1 MATQNLTTV
10 VDIQV
15 KNSDA
20 INALYKYNVAL
31 QEVTEQ
37 IDELK
42 KAKKSENGISE
53 EQARQLVMLTEKHK
67 ALKKEMGEM
76 SRQVQNNIIA
86 EGKYQDTLKGLGAQ
100 LSVAKDTLRSM
111 EMGTIKY
118 GKALEEARNQ
128 LNKMERGTAAFEK
141 QERAVVKLQA
151 QMDEAN
157 NAYKEQEAYVKSL
170 NDRMKESEEAYGV
183 FTRNVGN
190 YKESAEMLRGEL
202 EGMREGIDGLRGGL
216 DTVSQI
222 MALTGTESEGLQKAI
237 KGLTVGFTALDAVN
251 KLVNSTIKGTI
262 ASKIT
267 LGIQT
272 KAAAVST
279 KLETAATTGNT
290 VAKKAATIA
299 QKALNAAM
307 KANPIVLL
315 ISVIVAAGAALLD
328 FAEKSDEATK
338 AQEEQKKAI
347 EEQAEA
353 IREFNKSVAEG
364 AAENITKYELL
375 RKAYSELRNEHEKT
389 KWIKENKD
397 KISDLGF
404 AVDNVNDA
412 ELLFVK
418 NTDKIIKA
426 YKLRAEAAAY
436 ESKLQEV
443 YAKRIE
449 LESSVTSKYKAGD
462 KYYGNEVNA
471 IRDGYAEIN
480 RKGEK
485 VLTAKGAERQNTIE
499 KILISGELQK
509 LDDEID
515 RITSHILNLQNQA
528 TNLTSGMKRSG
539 GDKENVSKSQSTKES
554 LADTIDKEIAA
565 AEKAIKDAYDAEQRE
580 LKLAAEVADT
590 LEDEYK
596 ARRELMESEYS
607 EELIFVEHT
616 NKELELL
623 EIKHQQDMLA
633 LEKEYAD
640 KSAAIAEEAE
650 NRKRE
655 AAENTAAIV
664 SNTLGGLSDIFTTLG
679 EDNKEFAKLGK
690 QIALAQ
696 VAVDTG
702 VAIAKGVGAAMSQP
716 FPANLAAVATTIAT
730 VMSNINT
737 AIQSINSAKFS
748 RGGYVSGPGSATSD
762 SIPASL
768 SNGESVNT
776 ARATSMFGPML
787 SAFNVMGGG
796 VPIVAQT
803 SAQLAGE
810 EMLAR
815 AVAKGVAQLR
825 PVVSVAEINRVQ
837 NRVSVVNSLGNV

>member
-31 QEVTEQ
+31 AEVTEQ

-128 LNKMERGTAAFEK
+128 LNKMERGTEAFAK
-141 QERAVVKLQA
+141 QEAAVAKLQA

-251 KLVNSTIKGTI
+251 KLVNSTTKGTI

-449 LESSVTSKYKAGD
+449 LESSAASKYKAGD

-485 VLTAKGAERQNTIE
+485 VLTAKGAERQNIIE

-509 LDDEID
+509 LDDEINK
-515 RITSHILNLQNQA
+515 ITSKILNLQEQA

-539 GDKENVSKSQSTKES
+539 DKENVSKSRSPKES
-554 LADTIDKEIAA
+554 LADTIDNEIAA
-565 AEKAIKDAYDAEQRE
+565 AEKAIKDAFDAEQRE
-580 LKLAAEVADT
+580 LKLAAEVAGT
-590 LEDEYK
+590 IEDEYK

-607 EELIFVEHT
+607 EELMFVEHT

-623 EIKHQQDMLA
+623 EMKHQQDMLA

-650 NRKRE
+650 KRKRE

-664 SNTLGGLSDIFTTLG
+664 SNTLGGISDIFTTLG

-696 VAVDTG
+696 VAVETG
-702 VAIAKGVGAAMSQP
+702 VALAKGVGAAMSQP

>member
-20 INALYKYNVAL
+20 INALFKYNVAL
-31 QEVTEQ
+31 SEVAE
-37 IDELK
+37 ELATL
-42 KAKKSENGISE
+42 KAKKKEQQGLSE
-53 EQARQLVMLTEKHK
+53 EEQKQVIMLTEKQK

-86 EGKYQDTLKGLGAQ
+86 EGKYKDTLKGLGAQ
-100 LSVAKDTLRSM
+100 LSVAKDTLRAM
-111 EMGTIKY
+111 EMGTVKY
-118 GKALEEARNQ
+118 GKALEEARDQ
-128 LNKMERGTAAFEK
+128 LNKMERGTEAFAK
-141 QERAVVKLQA
+141 QEAAVAKLQA

-157 NAYKEQEAYVKSL
+157 DAYKEQEAYVKSL
-170 NDRMKESEEAYGV
+170 NDQMKESEEAYGV

-216 DTVSQI
+216 DTVSQL
-222 MALTGTESEGLQKAI
+222 MALSGVESEGLQKVM
-237 KGLTVGFTALDAVN
+237 KGLTVGFTAFDSVS
-251 KLVNSTIKGTI
+251 KLLNSTIKTSI
-262 ASKIT
+262 KDKIT
-267 LGIQT
+267 LGLQT

-279 KLETAATTGNT
+279 KLETTATAGNT

-315 ISVIVAAGAALLD
+315 VSVIVAAGAALLA
-328 FAEKSDEATK
+328 FAKKSDKATK
-338 AQEEQKKAI
+338 AQEEQKKAT

-353 IREFNKSVAEG
+353 IKEFNKAVADG
-364 AAENITKYELL
+364 AAENIAKYDLL
-375 RKAYSELRNEHEKT
+375 RKSYSRLKNEHEKT

-436 ESKLQEV
+436 ESKLQDV

-449 LESSVTSKYKAGD
+449 VEQKIERARIFALGHGLKPENYTEFISAQNSLESFDKEIDKITSKIVD
-462 KYYGNEVNA
+462 
-471 IRDGYAEIN
+471 
-480 RKGEK
+480 
-485 VLTAKGAERQNTIE
+485 
-499 KILISGELQK
+499 LQK
-509 LDDEID
+509 
-515 RITSHILNLQNQA
+515 QA
-528 TNLTSGMKRSG
+528 SGLTSGMKVSG
-539 GDKENVSKSQSTKES
+539 GSSSTS
-554 LADTIDKEIAA
+554 SSTADPTTTFAEQA
-565 AEKAIKDAYDAEQRE
+565 AEATQTIYEAAKKANENG
-580 LKLAAEVADT
+580 AAEILQSLREDFEEEQKLMALRIEAAEEGS
-590 LEDEYK
+590 LEEYE
-596 ARRELMESEYS
+596 ARRDLLESEYL
-607 EELIFVEHT
+607 EEIMLAERT
-616 NKELELL
+616 DEELELL
-623 EIKHQQDMLA
+623 AKKHNKEMLA
-633 LEKEYAD
+633 LDKEYAD
-640 KSAAIAEEAE
+640 HQAEIAEQAAE
-650 NRKRE
+650 RKRQ
-655 AAENTAAIV
+655 AMENYASIA
-664 SNTLGGLSDIFTTLG
+664 SNTLGGLSDIFATLG
-679 EDNKEFAKLGK
+679 EDNKEFAKLSQK
-690 QIALAQ
+690 LALAQ

-716 FPANLAAVATTIAT
+716 FPANLGAIATTIAT
-730 VMSNINT
+730 VMANINT
-737 AIQSINSAKFS
+737 AIKSINSAKFS
-748 RGGYVSGPGSATSD
+748 RGGYVSGPGTATSD